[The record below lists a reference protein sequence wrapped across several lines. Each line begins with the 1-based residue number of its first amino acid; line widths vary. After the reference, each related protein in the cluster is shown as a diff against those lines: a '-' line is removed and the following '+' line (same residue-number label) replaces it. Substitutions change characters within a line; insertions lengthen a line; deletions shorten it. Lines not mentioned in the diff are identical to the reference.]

1 MKRRTFIAKGIGAGL
16 VAGASRP
23 LLAADLPVEMDKSE
37 KPGLTTEAMAD
48 EELPCFWDQ
57 LTALDFKK
65 AVAKARGVC
74 LIPIGVMEKHGP
86 HLPLGTD
93 VIRAHEMCRRAAGQE
108 YAIIF
113 PDFYVG
119 QILEAKHQP
128 GTIAYSTEMMLRFL
142 DETCREI
149 ARNGLKKIILVNT
162 HGGNGSLLPYFLQIQ
177 LESPRDYAVFLFQL
191 RETPETQERI
201 KALRKSTTG
210 GHADEIETAEM
221 LRICPEYV
229 RMDQVN
235 AQSGRDL
242 ERLDLPNVSTGIS
255 WYSRYPNHYAGESSG
270 ATPELGELRLTT
282 RSQQLVEAIKAVKAD
297 TATIRLQNEFFR
309 QSAAPLETEEWDTEA
324 VNPRR

>member
-23 LLAADLPVEMDKSE
+23 LLAADWQEETVSEPVAEASAAADNDLPF
-37 KPGLTTEAMAD
+37 
-48 EELPCFWDQ
+48 FWDR
-57 LTALDFKK
+57 LTSLDFKK
-65 AVAKARGVC
+65 AVEKAQGVC
-74 LIPIGVMEKHGP
+74 IIPIGVMEKHGP

-108 YAIIF
+108 YAIVF
-113 PDFYVG
+113 PDFYIG

-128 GTIAYSTEMMLRFL
+128 GTVAYSTEIMLKFL

-162 HGGNGSLLPYFLQIQ
+162 HGGNNSFLPYFLQIQ

-191 RETPETQERI
+191 RETPDTQKKI

-221 LRICPEYV
+221 LVICPEHV
-229 RMDQVN
+229 RICLLYT
-235 AQSGRDL
+235 SPSPRD
-242 ERLDLPNVSTGIS
+242 S
-255 WYSRYPNHYAGESSG
+255 
-270 ATPELGELRLTT
+270 
-282 RSQQLVEAIKAVKAD
+282 
-297 TATIRLQNEFFR
+297 
-309 QSAAPLETEEWDTEA
+309 
-324 VNPRR
+324 

>member
-23 LLAADLPVEMDKSE
+23 LLAADWQKETVSEPVAEASAAADNDLPF
-37 KPGLTTEAMAD
+37 
-48 EELPCFWDQ
+48 FWDR
-57 LTALDFKK
+57 LTSLDFKK
-65 AVAKARGVC
+65 AVEKAQGVC
-74 LIPIGVMEKHGP
+74 IIPIGVMEKHGP

-108 YAIIF
+108 YAIVF
-113 PDFYVG
+113 PDFYIG

-128 GTIAYSTEMMLRFL
+128 GTVAYSTEIMLKFL

-162 HGGNGSLLPYFLQIQ
+162 HGGNNSFLPYFLQIQ

-191 RETPETQERI
+191 RETPDTQKKI

-221 LRICPEYV
+221 LVICPEHV

-235 AQSGRDL
+235 AQSGRNL
-242 ERLDLPNVSTGIS
+242 KRLDLPNVNTGIS
-255 WYSRYPNHYAGESSG
+255 WYSQYPNHYAGESSG
-270 ATPELGELRLTT
+270 ATPELGEVRLTA
-282 RSQQLVEAIKAVKAD
+282 RSQQLMEAIKAVKAD
-297 TATIRLQNEFFR
+297 TATIQLQDEFFR
-309 QSAAPLETEEWDTEA
+309 QGLSPMETKVWE
-324 VNPRR
+324 